1 VLATQNP
8 IEQEGTYPLP
18 EAQVD
23 RFMLMVKVGYPSR
36 EEELTI
42 LDQATGHALPEAG
55 PVVDGEAVLRARN
68 VVTDIHIDDKL
79 KRYIVDIVFATRD
92 PAAHGLADVAE
103 FIQFGASPRAS
114 IYLTMAAKA
123 HAFLRHRGYV
133 IPEDIKAIGLD
144 VLRHRVIL
152 TYQAEAESLAS
163 EDIVQRIFDRI
174 DVP

>member
-1 VLATQNP
+1 
-8 IEQEGTYPLP
+8 
-18 EAQVD
+18 
-23 RFMLMVKVGYPSR
+23 MLMVKVGYPSR
-36 EEELTI
+36 DEELKI
-42 LDQATGHALPEAG
+42 LDQATSHDPPEASQ
-55 PVVDGEAVLRARN
+55 VVDGEAVLRARK
-68 VVTDIHIDDKL
+68 VVTEIHIDDKL

-92 PAAHGLADVAE
+92 PAAHGLADLAE

-133 IPEDIKAIGLD
+133 IPEDIKAVGLD

-152 TYQAEAESLAS
+152 TYQAEAESLAA
-163 EDIVQRIFDRI
+163 EDIVQRIFDRV